1 MISVIVITKNEEQH
15 IARCLQSVRW
25 AKQIVVVDCGST
37 DQTVKIAKSFG
48 AEVLSTDWPG
58 FGIQKQRALQL
69 THQDWVLSL
78 DADEY
83 LEAGAEKNIIQAIQQ
98 QADAFRLPIMMV
110 FKNQIMRHAGCE
122 TKHIRLFKRDQARF
136 SPDKVHEKIIL
147 PANTKVEKLPIMILH
162 ESYKDWFDAIDK
174 MNTYSS
180 LSAAQ
185 RAKKH
190 HIIHAFLASKWMFIR
205 NYFFKGWMLDGQA
218 GFALAVYQAQG
229 SWYRYCKQIFPDQSL
244 NK

>member
-1 MISVIVITKNEEQH
+1 
-15 IARCLQSVRW
+15 
-25 AKQIVVVDCGST
+25 
-37 DQTVKIAKSFG
+37 
-48 AEVLSTDWPG
+48 
-58 FGIQKQRALQL
+58 
-69 THQDWVLSL
+69 
-78 DADEY
+78 
-83 LEAGAEKNIIQAIQQ
+83 
-98 QADAFRLPIMMV
+98 
-110 FKNQIMRHAGCE
+110 
-122 TKHIRLFKRDQARF
+122 
-136 SPDKVHEKIIL
+136 
-147 PANTKVEKLPIMILH
+147 MILH